1 MSVSG
6 ESIMVLK
13 LKGVQV
19 DGKRAALVVCF
30 TVNQIYLLT
39 VFNLWA
45 LKLWHYH
52 SAQMSGLYAAMLAD
66 IYANVSIWSLH
77 VCTLADAES
86 NF

>member
-1 MSVSG
+1 
-6 ESIMVLK
+6 MVLK

-45 LKLWHYH
+45 LKLWHYY
-52 SAQMSGLYAAMLAD
+52 SAQMSALYAAMLAD
-66 IYANVSIWSLH
+66 IYANVSIWSLY